1 MKGIS
6 DLDYDKNRLECI
18 YCKMVAILS
27 VNYKTYVCD
36 DCYEK
41 KQIEK
46 KELLDRM
53 AEQRGMTKE

>member
-6 DLDYDKNRLECI
+6 DLDFEKNRLECI
-18 YCKMVAILS
+18 YCKMVAIHT
-27 VNYKTYVCD
+27 VRFETYVCD

>member
-1 MKGIS
+1 MS
-6 DLDYDKNRLECI
+6 ELDFNKNRLECI
-18 YCKMVAILS
+18 YCKMDAIHS
-27 VNYKTYVCD
+27 VRFKTYVCD
-36 DCYEK
+36 DCYKK

>member
-1 MKGIS
+1 MSEIK
-6 DLDYDKNRLECI
+6 RLECI
-18 YCKMVAILS
+18 YCKMVAIHS
-27 VNYKTYVCD
+27 ASYKTYVCD

-53 AEQRGMTKE
+53 AEQRVMTKE